1 MATYSMS
8 TITLPPRF
16 GEYIARLRNNH
27 DAPRMRYYPGLTAR
41 SWHDPSR
48 FAIARALEKHASVII
63 AEARNIA
70 HGAFFQESERIERVG
85 NWDVF
90 FLYDRGRRHEQN
102 CLSCPTTADI
112 VESHRSVRSLSGL
125 VYFSRLSPGTRV
137 MPHRGPTNMRLR
149 CHLGIDVP
157 EHCGLTVDGV
167 VRTWNVG
174 KCIVFDDSFVHE
186 AWNAGD
192 RDRLVLIVDLWHPDL
207 SDEEVLLLEGLERY
221 AAAQGK
227 HLCKYWMLNDLAS
240 QRVRP

>member
-1 MATYSMS
+1 MATSPMS

-16 GEYIARLRNNH
+16 SEYIAGLRNND

-48 FAIARALEKHASVII
+48 FAIARALEKYASVII
-63 AEARNIA
+63 QEGRNIA
-70 HGAFFQESERIERVG
+70 PNAFHQESERIDRVG

-90 FLYDRGRRHEQN
+90 FLYDRGRRHESN
-102 CLSCPTTADI
+102 CLSCPRTTDI

-125 VYFSRLSPGTRV
+125 VYFSRMSAGTKV

-149 CHLGIDVP
+149 CHLGIDIP
-157 EHCGLTVDGV
+157 EHCGLKVDGV
-167 VRTWNVG
+167 NRTWNAG
-174 KCIVFDDSFVHE
+174 KCIVFDDSIVHE

-192 RDRLVLIVDLWHPDL
+192 RDRLVLIVDVWHPDL

-221 AAAQGK
+221 AAAQAK
-227 HLCKYWMLNDLAS
+227 HLRKYWKRNDLAN
-240 QRVRP
+240 QKVQP